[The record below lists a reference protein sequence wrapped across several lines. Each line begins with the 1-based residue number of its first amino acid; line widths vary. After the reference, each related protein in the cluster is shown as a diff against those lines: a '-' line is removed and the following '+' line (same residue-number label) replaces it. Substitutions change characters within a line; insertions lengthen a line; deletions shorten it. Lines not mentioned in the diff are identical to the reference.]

1 MEVTPRSKKGAGM
14 CGRFSMAIDS
24 DDLQTAL
31 ALGQMP
37 DDWKRRYNI
46 APSQQIAAVRDA
58 ETRKVELLQ
67 WGLVPFWAKDPAIGN
82 NLINARSESVF
93 EKPSFKYAF
102 RKRRCLILAD
112 GFYEW
117 QKSGGKGSRP
127 FYFSM
132 RSGEPFAF
140 AGLWEYWQPKGQPG
154 QALSTCTII
163 TTAANET
170 VAPVHER
177 MPVIL
182 RKENMWD
189 WLLESSETTLMSLLR
204 PAPADWLRVWEVSR
218 AVNNPREDSPECAAP
233 LAGNPS

>member
-1 MEVTPRSKKGAGM
+1 
-14 CGRFSMAIDS
+14 MAIDS
-24 DDLQTAL
+24 DDLQTAM

-46 APSQQIAAVRDA
+46 APSQPVAAVRDPEA
-58 ETRKVELLQ
+58 RQVEWLR
-67 WGLVPFWAKDPAIGN
+67 WGLVPFWAKDPAIGSS
-82 NLINARSESVF
+82 LINARAESVF

-117 QKSGGKGSRP
+117 QKPGASGKGSRP

-140 AGLWEYWQPKGQPG
+140 AGLWERWQPKDQPG
-154 QALSTCTII
+154 EALTTCTII
-163 TTAANET
+163 TTNANPL
-170 VAPVHER
+170 VAEVHPR

-182 RKENMWD
+182 RGQAMWD
-189 WLLESSETTLMSLLR
+189 WLLEPDASKRLSLLQ
-204 PAPADWLRVWEVSR
+204 PFDPKLMHSWEVSR
-218 AVNNPREDSPECAAP
+218 AVNSPAQDDASLIQP
-233 LAGNPS
+233 VVGGLFT

>member
-1 MEVTPRSKKGAGM
+1 M

-67 WGLVPFWAKDPAIGN
+67 WGLVPFWAKDPSIGN

-117 QKSGGKGSRP
+117 QKSGAQGSRP
-127 FYFSM
+127 FYFSL

-140 AGLWEYWQPKGQPG
+140 AGLWETWQPKDQPG
-154 QALSTCTII
+154 EALTTCAII

>member
-1 MEVTPRSKKGAGM
+1 M
-14 CGRFSMAIDS
+14 CGRFSMSIDS

-46 APSQQIAAVRDA
+46 APSQPVAAARDA
-58 ETRKVELLQ
+58 ESKQVEWLQ
-67 WGLVPFWAKDPAIGN
+67 WGLVPFWAKDPTIGSR
-82 NLINARSESVF
+82 LINARSETAF

-102 RKRRCLILAD
+102 GKRRCLILAD

-117 QKSGGKGSRP
+117 QKSAGKSSRP

-140 AGLWEYWQPKGQPG
+140 AGLWEFWQPKDQPG
-154 QALSTCTII
+154 EALSTCTIL

-170 VAPVHER
+170 VAPIHER

-182 RKENMWD
+182 RKDTMWD
-189 WLLESSETTLMSLLR
+189 WLLETDQTALVSMLR
-204 PAPADWLRVWEVSR
+204 PAPTDWLRAWEVSR
-218 AVNNPREDSPECAAP
+218 AVNDARQDNPECAVP
-233 LAGNPS
+233 LPGGRE

>member
-1 MEVTPRSKKGAGM
+1 M

-24 DDLQTAL
+24 DNLQTAL

-37 DDWKRRYNI
+37 AGWKRRYNI
-46 APSQQIAAVRDA
+46 APSQDIAAVRDA
-58 ETRKVELLQ
+58 ETRAVEMLQ

-82 NLINARSESVF
+82 SLINARSESVH
-93 EKPSFKYAF
+93 EKPSFKNAF

-117 QKSGGKGSRP
+117 QKSGAQGSRP
-127 FYFSM
+127 FYFSL

-140 AGLWEYWQPKGQPG
+140 AGLWETWQPKDQPG
-154 QALSTCTII
+154 EALTTCAII

>member
-1 MEVTPRSKKGAGM
+1 M

-24 DDLQTAL
+24 DDLQTAM

-46 APSQQIAAVRDA
+46 APSQPVAAVRDPEA
-58 ETRKVELLQ
+58 RQVEWLR

-82 NLINARSESVF
+82 SLINARSESVF

-117 QKSGGKGSRP
+117 QKTGASGKGFHP

-140 AGLWEYWQPKGQPG
+140 AGLWERWQPKDQPG
-154 QALSTCTII
+154 EALTTCTII

-170 VAPVHER
+170 VSPMHER

-182 RKENMWD
+182 RKETMWD
-189 WLLESSETTLMSLLR
+189 WLLESSEAALISMLH

-218 AVNNPREDSPECAAP
+218 AVNDVRQDDPVCAEPLSNNPV
-233 LAGNPS
+233 

>member
-140 AGLWEYWQPKGQPG
+140 AGLWEYWQPKDQPG

-182 RKENMWD
+182 RGEAMWD
-189 WLLESSETTLMSLLR
+189 WVLETGETALMSMLK
-204 PAPADWLRVWEVSR
+204 PAPADWLRAWEVSR
-218 AVNNPREDSPECAAP
+218 AVNDVRQDSPECAAP
-233 LAGNPS
+233 LQSGIG